1 MSGSLG
7 FVAGAKTF
15 GRALSVLRSHSE
27 LWPWCWLPLA
37 LNIVAF
43 GLAAWIFLAY
53 LDGLSGFVREALT
66 LADPAHWYEW
76 LWVGPLRA
84 LGWLVKW
91 IMLLI
96 FALAVYALFTLVGGV
111 LSSPFLDVLS
121 ERLERIVTGRVEAGP
136 GGLRAILGSAG
147 RAVREEAKR
156 VGFLLVVQV
165 LFLALALLPGL
176 QPLVVVANL
185 VFAALFV
192 SLDYTGYVLDRRG
205 IRFRQRR
212 SWIWQ
217 HRRARFGFGA
227 TALGTFLIPGLN
239 LLCLP
244 WLVAAGTLLALDV
257 GPPERATAAG
267 P

>member
-1 MSGSLG
+1 MPRPLG

-15 GRALSVLRSHSE
+15 GRAFSVLRSHSE
-27 LWPWCWLPLA
+27 LWRWCWLPLA
-37 LNIVAF
+37 LNMVAF

-53 LDGLSGFVREALT
+53 LDVLSGLVREALT

-76 LWVGPLRA
+76 LWVGPLRL
-84 LGWLVKW
+84 LGWLGKW
-91 IMLLI
+91 IMLMI
-96 FALAVYALFTLVGGV
+96 FALAVYVLFTLVGGV

-121 ERLERIVTGRVEAGP
+121 ERLEWIVTGRVEAGP
-136 GGLRAILGSAG
+136 GGLRAVLGSAG
-147 RAVREEAKR
+147 RALREEAKR
-156 VGFLLVVQV
+156 VGFLLAMQS

-185 VFAALFV
+185 VFAVLFV

-217 HRRARFGFGA
+217 HRRAMFGFGA

-239 LLCLP
+239 LLCTP

-257 GPPERATAAG
+257 GPPERTTAAG

>member
-1 MSGSLG
+1 MPRSLG
-7 FVAGAKTF
+7 FIAGAKTL

-27 LWPWCWLPLA
+27 LWRWCWLPLA
-37 LNIVAF
+37 LNVLAF
-43 GLAAWIFLAY
+43 VLAAWMFLAY
-53 LDGLSGFVREALT
+53 LDVLSGFVREAIA
-66 LADPAHWYEW
+66 LADPARWYEW
-76 LWVGPLRA
+76 LWVGPLRL

-91 IMLLI
+91 IMLI
-96 FALAVYALFTLVGGV
+96 VFGLAVYVLFTLVGG
-111 LSSPFLDVLS
+111 LLASPFLDVLS
-121 ERLERIVTGRVEAGP
+121 ERIEGLVTGSGEAGP
-136 GGLRAILGSAG
+136 GGFQAVLRSAG
-147 RAVREEAKR
+147 RALREEAKR
-156 VGFLLVVQV
+156 MGFFLGVQL

-217 HRRARFGFGA
+217 HRRAMFGFGT

-239 LLCLP
+239 FLCLP
-244 WLVAAGTLLALDV
+244 WLVTAGTLLALEA
-257 GPPERATAAG
+257 GPPERAIAAG